1 MSLDGVEVK
10 KLITRIW
17 FRTAFQHFSAR
28 WRERLLEA
36 LIEDVAIPNHS
47 VKCRRGVKPLQKV
60 EYAEL
65 KEIWANTFVP
75 DALRIDLELILTV
88 GRLWG
93 EEALGR
99 LRFTDE
105 GLVEESSSKL
115 GTLLREFRS

>member
-1 MSLDGVEVK
+1 VR

-17 FRTAFQHFSAR
+17 FRTVFEHLSAR

-36 LIEDVAIPNHS
+36 LIEDVAIPNHP

-60 EYAEL
+60 EYGEL

-75 DALRIDLELILTV
+75 EELRIDLELILTI

-99 LRFTDE
+99 LRFTDDVPAE
-105 GLVEESSSKL
+105 GSSKL
-115 GTLLREFRS
+115 SGLLQGFRS